1 MTGRSSEL
9 FRLLLLSAGRTARQ
23 QAWFPGVSG
32 QGWRAWPSGSVPW
45 RRVVGVGPRGWDRR
59 KSLWWMR
66 AAGQS
71 PCGGPHW
78 SQAASLDTQTS
89 KVRGSAVAWRTWW
102 EAGRGPSLGFVELPS
117 RRPMKAL
124 PSPHLLT
131 RHGGTCR
138 WAPQLSRN
146 VRNHWHPIFRSV
158 LGGGESWRQSH
169 GVPQGRASPV
179 HPSLAG

>member
-9 FRLLLLSAGRTARQ
+9 FRLLLLSARRTARQ
-23 QAWFPGVSG
+23 QPWFPGASG

-45 RRVVGVGPRGWDRR
+45 RRVVGVAPRGWDRR

-66 AAGQS
+66 ATGQS

-78 SQAASLDTQTS
+78 SRAASLDTQTS
-89 KVRGSAVAWRTWW
+89 KVRGQLLPGGHRGKQD
-102 EAGRGPSLGFVELPS
+102 EALHLALWS
-117 RRPMKAL
+117 RPLREAPEGTL

-138 WAPQLSRN
+138 WASQLSSN
-146 VRNHWHPIFRSV
+146 EQNHWHPIFRSV
-158 LGGGESWRQSH
+158 LGGG
-169 GVPQGRASPV
+169 
-179 HPSLAG
+179 